1 MDEPKPRSP
10 RASGAVPTQ
19 PRGIEQIIK
28 AAVDRGA
35 SDLHIKA
42 GDVFR
47 ARIDGKLVPL
57 TKQRL
62 TPEQTRA
69 IALRLMPNEED
80 RGRLDKLHEYD
91 CSWGVP
97 GVGRFRVNILRQR
110 SSFMIVMRVI
120 PFDIPTFESLKLP
133 SVLATIAAAERGMI
147 LVAGITGSG
156 KSSTMAA
163 ILNHIN
169 QTNQKHVVTL
179 ENPIEFLHRDINSSI
194 TQREIGVDT
203 NDFQAGLRAALRQDP
218 DVILIGEMR
227 DLETVDTAMKAA
239 ETGHLVISTLPTPD
253 AVTTVSRVLAM
264 FPPEEQEIARLR
276 LAETLQAVV
285 AQRLLPRADGHGRA
299 AAVEVLICTA
309 AARDIIRDP
318 GRAAELHDYIREA
331 SEQYGMQ
338 TFDQHLMDLVGEE
351 VITYET
357 ALAAATKP
365 ADFELQMRTL
375 RRRPRAGHARRVL
388 SRRGGRE
395 PGPGPRLQ
403 HSQVHALGTR
413 RGPAAAARD
422 PREHPGREGLLGRRE
437 EPGGLSGRGAALD
450 RARGLGLAVV
460 RRPRARV
467 RRRCAGGGVLR
478 RPALCRHLRRF
489 PRGGPGP
496 RRSAAGTARPLGQG
510 DRRPARPCR
519 REGRDGR
526 RRTVRRAG
534 AGTPRVARSCR
545 PGARGAPCVRVTDL
559 RALLEEISVARLVGT
574 PNHARVREILK
585 RELGARGFVV
595 LEQRFRSRPRAP
607 LWGRAASDAV
617 NLIAVRPRARVT
629 AWLTAHYDSKGQ
641 PVSMAARLVLA
652 GVVVAGVLGALAARV
667 AGGPTLVLA
676 LPVPLVALFVA
687 LSRVSDDSPGA
698 VDNGSGVVTGLA
710 TVGVAAVAHAV
721 ATALQG
727 GNERVDV
734 TRCLV

>member
-1 MDEPKPRSP
+1 VEEKTRSG
-10 RASGAVPTQ
+10 RGSAADAQ
-19 PRGIEQIIK
+19 PRGVEQIIK
-28 AAVDRGA
+28 AAIDRGA

-69 IALRLMPNEED
+69 IALRLMPNEDD

-97 GVGRFRVNILRQR
+97 GVGRFRVHILRQR

-133 SVLATIAAAERGMI
+133 SILTTIAAAERGMI
-147 LVAGITGSG
+147 LVTGITGSG

-203 NDFQAGLRAALRQDP
+203 DDFRAGLRAALRQDP

-227 DLETVDTAMKAA
+227 DVETLETAMKAA

-264 FPPEEQEIARLR
+264 FPAEEQEIARLR

-309 AARDIIRDP
+309 AARDIIRDA
-318 GRAAELHDYIREA
+318 GRVAELYDYIREA
-331 SEQYGMQ
+331 GEQYGMQ
-338 TFDQHLMDLVGEE
+338 TFDQHLMDLVGDE

-375 RRRPRAGHARRVL
+375 RRRSRTAEPAEAAPASAPR
-388 SRRGGRE
+388 
-395 PGPGPRLQ
+395 
-403 HSQVHALGTR
+403 
-413 RGPAAAARD
+413 
-422 PREHPGREGLLGRRE
+422 
-437 EPGGLSGRGAALD
+437 
-450 RARGLGLAVV
+450 
-460 RRPRARV
+460 
-467 RRRCAGGGVLR
+467 
-478 RPALCRHLRRF
+478 
-489 PRGGPGP
+489 
-496 RRSAAGTARPLGQG
+496 
-510 DRRPARPCR
+510 
-519 REGRDGR
+519 
-526 RRTVRRAG
+526 
-534 AGTPRVARSCR
+534 
-545 PGARGAPCVRVTDL
+545 
-559 RALLEEISVARLVGT
+559 
-574 PNHARVREILK
+574 K
-585 RELGARGFVV
+585 R
-595 LEQRFRSRPRAP
+595 
-607 LWGRAASDAV
+607 
-617 NLIAVRPRARVT
+617 
-629 AWLTAHYDSKGQ
+629 
-641 PVSMAARLVLA
+641 
-652 GVVVAGVLGALAARV
+652 
-667 AGGPTLVLA
+667 
-676 LPVPLVALFVA
+676 
-687 LSRVSDDSPGA
+687 
-698 VDNGSGVVTGLA
+698 
-710 TVGVAAVAHAV
+710 
-721 ATALQG
+721 
-727 GNERVDV
+727 
-734 TRCLV
+734 